1 MCDYD
6 DGDDNEDDDDDF
18 GGNQHN
24 TLYTEQL
31 VKDARMWSRIT
42 NKKLEEN
49 AQTRKR
55 EWTKMYS
62 ASERIWTEY
71 QLTVDFNVCG

>member
-1 MCDYD
+1 MCDYGD
-6 DGDDNEDDDDDF
+6 DDDNEDDDDDF

-49 AQTRKR
+49 AQRERENEQTCTRLQK
-55 EWTKMYS
+55 
-62 ASERIWTEY
+62 EY
-71 QLTVDFNVCG
+71 EPNTN